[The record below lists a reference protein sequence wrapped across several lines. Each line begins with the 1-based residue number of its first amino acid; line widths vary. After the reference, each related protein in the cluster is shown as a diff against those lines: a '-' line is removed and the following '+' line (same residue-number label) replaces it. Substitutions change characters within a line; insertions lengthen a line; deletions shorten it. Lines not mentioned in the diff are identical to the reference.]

1 MEECNTKIQLISYEK
16 IPLDFWGA
24 EQKPLVSRQ
33 AGNREGGYQIQEH
46 DTAELF
52 SNYRVKIQFH

>member
-1 MEECNTKIQLISYEK
+1 MEECNTKIQLISYKK

-24 EQKPLVSRQ
+24 EQKPLVSGR

-52 SNYRVKIQFH
+52 SNCRVKIQFH